1 MFNATPLVRDTPPHS
16 SRTTARKA
24 RSVHPRLSIQFRSIL
39 ATIRNWLPD
48 LCPTYRTRIAKNPS
62 LSNRNIRSVD
72 FSSGPG
78 AEDARTE
85 VCARSMPPILLYSM
99 NRKLGPRIC
108 IYIYIF
114 PFFLFSSPFFI
125 PSPLPSREFETRPRE
140 TRQRA
145 SLFDPREIRWDME
158 YEGGEEMVG
167 FTADSK
173 DRRVEGDR
181 WWWSMVFFIFIFF
194 PSPGYINKIETN
206 LKLKYIYIFF
216 IYTCVIKFDVTTF
229 LNFIKMYG

>member
-1 MFNATPLVRDTPPHS
+1 MPPLSYATPHPTPHAQRPEKP
-16 SRTTARKA
+16 ARFTPGY
-24 RSVHPRLSIQFRSIL
+24 RFNFDQFWQRYEI
-39 ATIRNWLPD
+39 D
-48 LCPTYRTRIAKNPS
+48 CPTF
-62 LSNRNIRSVD
+62 VQ
-72 FSSGPG
+72 
-78 AEDARTE
+78 
-85 VCARSMPPILLYSM
+85 PIEPES
-99 NRKLGPRIC
+99 PRIHPSRIEIFDRLIFHPDRARRMRAPRFALDRC
-108 IYIYIF
+108 RQFCCIRWTVSSDREYVYIYIYIF
-114 PFFLFSSPFFI
+114 PFFLFSSPFFL
-125 PSPLPSREFETRPRE
+125 PPPLPSREFETRPRE

-206 LKLKYIYIFF
+206 LKLKYIYIYFL
-216 IYTCVIKFDVTTF
+216 YTCVIKFDVTTF